1 MSWEGDNNGDS
12 DPLPVDTLVKDLRDV
27 LDDFNGVCSGKIYFY
42 LFVCLVPSTIFQLNR
57 DGSSWVEPI
66 LS

>member
-27 LDDFNGVCSGKIYFY
+27 LDDFNGVCSGKIYFFLY
-42 LFVCLVPSTIFQLNR
+42 LNR
-57 DGSSWVEPI
+57 GMRFPTMW
-66 LS
+66 